1 MLELDTCYISETG
14 GRQRN
19 EDACGY
25 WQSATTGCWVLS
37 DGAGGHGSGDIASR
51 LVVSTVLQAFSERPE
66 VSSQQA
72 LGLLK
77 AANEAVI
84 TEKTCGATR
93 DDMHATVTILLL
105 DRGQRS
111 AVLAHVGDSRI
122 YHFRQARIRSMTRD
136 HSLVQQMVDAGYG
149 GTDLLRTH
157 PKRNLLTSAIG
168 AAGAIEMTVSPQ
180 PLEVLPGDCFLLCS
194 DGWWEYLEDAEMEL
208 ALARQSAGADWLD
221 EMAATIRSR
230 GRAGHDNYSALCVS
244 ARDDSTVLLDSV
256 QARTLPF
263 QPQA

>member
-1 MLELDTCYISETG
+1 MLELDTCYISEIG

-25 WQSATTGCWVLS
+25 WQSATMGCWVLS
-37 DGAGGHGSGDIASR
+37 DGAGGHGSGDLASR
-51 LVVSTVLQAFSERPE
+51 LVVSTVLRAFSERPE
-66 VSSQQA
+66 VSPQQA
-72 LGLLK
+72 LSLLK

-84 TEKTCGATR
+84 TEKTSGTTR

-105 DRGQRS
+105 DRASHG

-122 YHFRQARIRSMTRD
+122 YHFRQARIHSRTSD

-149 GTDLLRTH
+149 GAELLRTH

-194 DGWWEYLEDAEMEL
+194 DGWWEYLEDPEMEQ
-208 ALARQSAGADWLD
+208 ALARQLVVGRWLD

-244 ARDDSTVLLDSV
+244 IRDDSTVLLDSANV
-256 QARTLPF
+256 RTVPLLL
-263 QPQA
+263 QS